1 MAAMQQ
7 QMSSIPQS
15 VLQEQMRNIQNLTP
29 EQKRMA
35 AQQAQS
41 FDPST
46 LPSQTSQF
54 AANATQRAFMDADS
68 LKKEGNRLHGQ
79 GQYNSAVEK
88 YQEASLRLQGL
99 PLPYPLPLQ
108 HHPTHLRLCSPLLM
122 ATCRATRRFMVQHRL
137 AYIFFPLEAEI
148 RE

>member
-1 MAAMQQ
+1 MQMAAMQQ

-35 AQQAQS
+35 AQQAQH

-54 AANATQRAFMDADS
+54 AANAGQTAFAEANS
-68 LKKEGNRLHGQ
+68 LKREGNRLHGL
-79 GQYNSAVEK
+79 GQYNTAVSK
-88 YQEASLRLQGL
+88 YEAASQKLQGICN
-99 PLPYPLPLQ
+99 PSKGP
-108 HHPTHLRLCSPLLM
+108 
-122 ATCRATRRFMVQHRL
+122 
-137 AYIFFPLEAEI
+137 
-148 RE
+148 

>member
-7 QMSSIPQS
+7 QMSNIPQS

-35 AQQAQS
+35 AQQAKH

-54 AANATQRAFMDADS
+54 AASAGQGAFMEADS
-68 LKKEGNRLHGQ
+68 LKKEGNRLHGL
-79 GQYNSAVEK
+79 GQYNSAVSK
-88 YQEASLRLQGL
+88 YEAASQKLQGAVI
-99 PLPYPLPLQ
+99 
-108 HHPTHLRLCSPLLM
+108 PLLILSS
-122 ATCRATRRFMVQHRL
+122 RALVTSCML
-137 AYIFFPLEAEI
+137 LTGLEAGRHECI
-148 RE
+148 FQAMHPPEGVSALVP